1 VTAPWAVVASAS
13 DFDPDRRA
21 SIATEMRRWLRAGG
35 SGVALVT
42 CHRAELYGFG
52 AIPSL
57 AAGEV
62 LEGDDVVIHL
72 LRVACGLESAI
83 VGEDEVLHQVRQ
95 ALSGAGLAQ
104 NVDGH
109 LRRLFETAIA
119 AGRRARA
126 SRTESSGNLAQ
137 NAVAWLRERGDVSG
151 RMVIVAGSGRMGAA
165 LAHSAGQSGVELIIA
180 SRDVT
185 HAMRLAGVHAARGVD
200 LRAGAELASRSAG
213 VAVALG
219 GPWNELELVAGRNL
233 PPIADISAPQAVP
246 DSVRRRMNGSFLG
259 IDDLYQHGPPPPGAY
274 IEDAERLVALKAA
287 EFMAWLERRP

>member
-13 DFDPDRRA
+13 DFDTDKRA
-21 SIATEMRRWLRAGG
+21 SIAAEMRHWLCVGG
-35 SGVALVT
+35 NGVALVT

-52 AIPSL
+52 SIASL
-57 AAGEV
+57 TAGEV
-62 LEGDDVVIHL
+62 LVGDQAVIHL
-72 LRVACGLESAI
+72 VRVACGLESAI

-95 ALSGAGLAQ
+95 ALSGPDLRQGA
-104 NVDGH
+104 DSR

-137 NAVAWLRERGDVSG
+137 KAVAWLREKGDVSG
-151 RMVIVAGSGRMGAA
+151 RTIVVAGAGRMGAA
-165 LAHSAGQSGVELIIA
+165 LARSARRLGAQLIIA

-185 HAMRLAGVHAARGVD
+185 HAMRLAGLHTAPGVD
-200 LRAGAELASRSAG
+200 LRAGAELACRSAG

-219 GPWNELELVAGRNL
+219 GPWNELELVAERNL

-259 IDDLYQHGPPPPGAY
+259 IDDLYRHGGPPPGAY